1 MAKTHRAPNS
11 TIHCTGST
19 KNDRKTW
26 QNRTRNPEDGF
37 ESCSVH
43 HKKFWN
49 QTILELFLLLFAL
62 KSSWFTGGKKCNCN
76 VISLGEFQR
85 WPHESWICKYAA
97 GLKPAAYSLSIAEQ
111 EIFIKEIRFRI
122 ILRWETRT
130 NHLRRAALRFS
141 IFIPLLFV
149 RSIW

>member
-26 QNRTRNPEDGF
+26 QNRTRNLEDGF

-43 HKKFWN
+43 HKKFRN

-62 KSSWFTGGKKCNCN
+62 KSSWFTIGKMQLQCDLAGGVPALAARVLNMQIRCRFETSSVFFVYCGAGNIHQGDT
-76 VISLGEFQR
+76 ISN
-85 WPHESWICKYAA
+85 HS
-97 GLKPAAYSLSIAEQ
+97 SLRDSY
-111 EIFIKEIRFRI
+111 KSSP
-122 ILRWETRT
+122 TGGT
-130 NHLRRAALRFS
+130 
-141 IFIPLLFV
+141 
-149 RSIW
+149 

>member
-62 KSSWFTGGKKCNCN
+62 KSSWFTGGKKMQLQCDLAGGVPALAARVLNMQIRCRFETSSVFFVYCGAGN
-76 VISLGEFQR
+76 IHQGDTISN
-85 WPHESWICKYAA
+85 HS
-97 GLKPAAYSLSIAEQ
+97 SLRDSY
-111 EIFIKEIRFRI
+111 KSSP
-122 ILRWETRT
+122 TGGT
-130 NHLRRAALRFS
+130 
-141 IFIPLLFV
+141 
-149 RSIW
+149 